1 MKLHYSLFLIITG
14 LLWGQNKTISVFD
27 FMSNGL
33 KSNEKALE
41 IDYSTEVKKTFNNY
55 IKMLNDEDA
64 ENISQFFYFDR
75 NIWNSG
81 PVFHI
86 GENSPIVFKNPKELD
101 SFFKKWKNSPKNKN
115 IHIEIEHMDVVP
127 ISGGKKSKVYSLDA
141 TSIRRNINGEIIRNT
156 RNLYYF
162 QTDRVKGIKGLFTNW
177 KEWKIYLVS
186 EVKIET

>member
-1 MKLHYSLFLIITG
+1 MKLYYSLLLIITG
-14 LLWGQNKTISVFD
+14 ILWGQNKTISVFD

-55 IKMLNDEDA
+55 IKMLNDKDA
-64 ENISQFFYFDR
+64 KNISQFFYFDR

-86 GENSPIVFKNPKELD
+86 GDNSPIVFKNPQELD

-115 IHIEIEHMDVVP
+115 IDIEIEYMEVIP
-127 ISGGKKSKVYSLDA
+127 ISGGEESKIYSLDVH
-141 TSIRRNINGEIIRNT
+141 SIRRNSKGEKIRTT
-156 RNLYYF
+156 RNLYFF
-162 QTDRVKGIKGLFTNW
+162 QSDRVKGIRGLFTKW
-177 KEWKIYLVS
+177 KDWKIYLVS
-186 EVKIET
+186 EV